1 MRRIVCAILAIML
14 CASLAMPAFAAF
26 TPSVS
31 AKTSVEI
38 VPVETAGGKEVNTVI
53 TTGNNETV
61 KVEDDCLL
69 LTSVADANKKN
80 SELEKLD
87 KEAHTLLLEVYKDLD
102 SGKMEIPYAD
112 FDLKADKMVIR
123 DLFDAT
129 FVCAGKAENDHDAM
143 LAEEKASMK
152 VTVDLG
158 VAKKDKVHVFVY
170 TENADGEL
178 EWVEIETVNNGDG
191 TVTMTFSA
199 LGVVAI
205 CVEQ

>member
-1 MRRIVCAILAIML
+1 MRKFICAVLAFVL
-14 CASLAMPAFAAF
+14 CVSLALPAFAAF
-26 TPSVS
+26 TPSV
-31 AKTSVEI
+31 AVKTGVEI
-38 VPVETAGGKEVNTVI
+38 VPVKADGGEEVKAVI
-53 TTGNNETV
+53 TTGNKETV
-61 KVEDDCLL
+61 NVEEDCLL

-87 KEAHTLLLEVYKDLD
+87 KEAHSLLLEVYKDLE

-123 DLFDAT
+123 DLLDAT
-129 FVCAGKAENDHDAM
+129 FVCAGKAENDHDAL
-143 LAEEKASMK
+143 LAEDEASMK
-152 VTVDLG
+152 VTVELG

-170 TENADGEL
+170 TENADGEM

-191 TVTMTFSA
+191 TVTVTFTT

-205 CVEQ
+205 CIEQ